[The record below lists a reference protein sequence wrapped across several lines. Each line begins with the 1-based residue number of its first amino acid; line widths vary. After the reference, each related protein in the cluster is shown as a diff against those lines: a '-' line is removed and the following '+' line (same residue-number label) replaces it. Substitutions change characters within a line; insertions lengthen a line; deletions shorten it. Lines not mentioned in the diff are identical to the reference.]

1 MDTWVLVLIV
11 ARLVVLALGAVT
23 TAISYRA
30 YRRTSAAYLVDATV
44 AFGLI
49 TVGVLVEGALYEFTT
64 LSLAQVHVVESVTI
78 GLGFLVLLRSFV
90 R

>member
-1 MDTWVLVLIV
+1 MDSWLVVLVV
-11 ARLVVLALGAVT
+11 ARVAVLALGVAT

-30 YRRTSAAYLVDATV
+30 YRRAGAGYLLEATV

-49 TVGVLVEGALYEFTT
+49 TVGVLVEGVLYQFTSLT
-64 LSLAQVHVVESVTI
+64 LAQVHVVESVTI